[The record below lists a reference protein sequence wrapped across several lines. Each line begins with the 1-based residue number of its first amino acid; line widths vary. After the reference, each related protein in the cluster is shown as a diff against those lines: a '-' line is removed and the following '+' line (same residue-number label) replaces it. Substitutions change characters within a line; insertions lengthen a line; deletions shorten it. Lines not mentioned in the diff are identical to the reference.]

1 MTFLFPLGLLAL
13 LTLPVIVLLHLIRE
27 RRQRVMVPSLLLW
40 LNLPQKPIDQKRSRL
55 PLTLLLFLHL
65 LVAALIAIALAQPQW
80 LGDLLGSERH
90 LAVIIDTSTSMAARE
105 SGLGLASN
113 TRLDRARARAQDLV
127 NGVRGNDTIALIT
140 AGPQVRMLGEGGA
153 EQNASFSAALA
164 NITVEGVGTD
174 VIGALTLAQAALEN
188 HPNGRIIILSDAAF
202 PLPTG
207 ALANAAALP
216 PVEIEQI
223 GATGGN
229 RAVVMLAARS
239 WNSSTVGG
247 SADRTAVQVY
257 TRIASYGGVPLTTQ
271 LQLLGDDQVLD
282 TRSVNL
288 QPDGEAELTWTL
300 PPGIRTLRVEFDG
313 QDNLPDDDTASLSLA
328 QARPLTTLL
337 VSATPQALERALDAV
352 PNLQVSIVNPA
363 EYANSPLA
371 ANADLTVFDGVL
383 PNQWPIGGVLVINPP
398 VGVSSLLDI
407 SAALPEDPSQAQS
420 SLIAAPSAT
429 LLNGLSLSGVHFGPA
444 QVIQTPP
451 WATVALASGDT
462 PLILRGR
469 TGQSEIAIWT
479 FDLVQSNLA
488 TRLAFPL
495 LVARTVRDLTPPP
508 LPSALLAG
516 DGLPSPRSPQATHLE
531 VLSPDGST
539 QIIDVAANGQATSVA
554 APELNLVQAGIY
566 TLTERRNE
574 EVIYTGQVAVNA
586 GSPLESD
593 LRPRASLFE
602 PASNQPLADLTGA
615 ASQGQRDRQ
624 PLWSWVIILVL
635 LVMLIEWMY
644 IHRRTARMIG
654 ANR

>member
-1 MTFLFPLGLLAL
+1 MTFLVPLGLLAL

-65 LVAALIAIALAQPQW
+65 LVAALLAIALAQPQW
-80 LGDLLGSERH
+80 LGALLGSERH
-90 LAVIIDTSTSMAARE
+90 LAIIIDTSTSMAARE
-105 SGLGLASN
+105 SGLGLAKT
-113 TRLDRARARAQDLV
+113 TRLDQARARAQDLV
-127 NGVRGNDTIALIT
+127 NGIRGNDTIALIT
-140 AGPQVRMLGEGGA
+140 AGPQARMLGEGGA

-164 NITVEGVGTD
+164 NLNVEGTGAD
-174 VIGALTLAQAALEN
+174 ILGALTLAQAALEN

-202 PLPTG
+202 PLSTSAIP
-207 ALANAAALP
+207 NAATLP

-223 GATGGN
+223 GAAGSN
-229 RAVVMLAARS
+229 RAVVVLAARS
-239 WNSSTVGG
+239 WNGSTVGA
-247 SADRTAVQVY
+247 SADRSAVQVY

-271 LQLLGDDQVLD
+271 LQLFGDDQVLD
-282 TRSVNL
+282 TRTLNL

-300 PPGIRTLRVEFDG
+300 PPGIGTLRVVLDG
-313 QDNLPDDDTASLSLA
+313 QDNLPEDDTASLSLA

-337 VSATPQALERALDAV
+337 VSATPQALERALNAV

-363 EYANSPLA
+363 EYATASLA
-371 ANADLTVFDGVL
+371 VNADLTVFDGFL

-398 VGVSSLLDI
+398 AGPGLLLDT
-407 SAALPEDPSQAQS
+407 SAAPPADQSQAQS
-420 SLIAAPSAT
+420 TLTVAPATT
-429 LLNGLSLSGVHFGPA
+429 LLNGLSLSGVSFGPA
-444 QVIQTPP
+444 QSIQPPP
-451 WATVALASGDT
+451 WATIALADGDN

-479 FDLVQSNLA
+479 FDLVQSNLP

-495 LVARTVRDLTPPP
+495 LVARTVRNLTPPP
-508 LPSALLAG
+508 LPPALLAG
-516 DGLPSPRSPQATHLE
+516 DVLPFQLSPQATHLE

-539 QIIDVAANGQATSVA
+539 QVIDVAAHSQAISAA
-554 APELNLVQAGIY
+554 APELNLVQAGLY

-574 EVIYTGQVAVNA
+574 EVIYTGQVAVNT

-593 LRPRASLFE
+593 LRPRASLLE
-602 PASNQPLADLTGA
+602 PNSNQPLADLTGA
-615 ASQGQRDRQ
+615 ASQGQRDQQ
-624 PLWSWVIILVL
+624 PLWSWVIMLAL

-644 IHRRTARMIG
+644 IHRRTARMMG
-654 ANR
+654 ASR